1 MISGEDILI
10 EVEPAYLGQDV
21 AGNRYVFSY
30 TITIL
35 NRGEEP
41 ARLLTRHWIITDGN
55 GRVEEVFGDGV
66 VGEQPRLRPDER
78 HRYTSGAII
87 DTPFGTM
94 QGSYGMINDTGHN
107 FKAPIPVFRLQAP
120 GALH

>member
-1 MISGEDILI
+1 MISGENILI

-21 AGNRYVFSY
+21 AGKRYVFSY

-66 VGEQPRLRPDER
+66 VGEQPRLRPGER

>member
-1 MISGEDILI
+1 MISGEHIHI

-21 AGNRYVFSY
+21 EGVRYVFSY
-30 TITIL
+30 TITIR
-35 NRGEEP
+35 NRGAEP

-66 VGEQPRLRPDER
+66 VGEQPRLGPGEQ

-94 QGSYGMINDTGHN
+94 QGSYGMITDAGHK
-107 FKAPIPVFRLQAP
+107 FSATIPLFRLQTP
-120 GALH
+120 GILH

>member
-1 MISGEDILI
+1 MISGEHIHI
-10 EVEPAYLGQDV
+10 EVEPAYLGQD
-21 AGNRYVFSY
+21 AEGTRYIFSY
-30 TITIL
+30 TITIR
-35 NRGEEP
+35 NRGAEP

-66 VGEQPRLRPDER
+66 VGEQPRLDPGEQ

-94 QGSYGMINDTGHN
+94 QGSYGMITDGGRK
-107 FKAPIPVFRLQAP
+107 FSASIPLFRLQAP
-120 GALH
+120 GVLH

>member
-1 MISGEDILI
+1 MMKGDDIRI
-10 EVEPAYLGQDV
+10 DVEPAYLGQD
-21 AGNRYVFSY
+21 AQGNRYVFRY

-35 NRGEEP
+35 NGGVEP

-55 GRVEEVFGDGV
+55 GHVEEVFGEGV
-66 VGEQPRLRPDER
+66 VGEQPRLRPGEH

-94 QGSYGMINDTGHN
+94 QGSYGMVTDEGHD
-107 FKAPIPVFRLQAP
+107 FKAPIPVFRLQTP
-120 GALH
+120 GVLH

>member
-1 MISGEDILI
+1 MISSEHIHI
-10 EVEPAYLGQDV
+10 EVEPAYLGQD
-21 AGNRYVFSY
+21 AEGARYVFSY

-35 NRGEEP
+35 NRGAEP

-55 GRVEEVFGDGV
+55 GQVEEVFGEGV
-66 VGEQPRLRPDER
+66 VGEQPRLNPGEK

-94 QGSYGMINDTGHN
+94 EGSYGMISDTGRK
-107 FKAPIPVFRLQAP
+107 FSAAIPLFRLQTP
-120 GALH
+120 GVLH

>member
-1 MISGEDILI
+1 MISGADIRI
-10 EVEPAYLGQDV
+10 EVEPAYLGQD
-21 AGNRYVFSY
+21 AQRTRYVFSY

-35 NRGEEP
+35 NSGEEP

-66 VGEQPRLRPDER
+66 VGEQPRLRPGEQ

-94 QGSYGMINDTGHN
+94 QGSYGMATDGGHD
-107 FKAPIPVFRLQAP
+107 FKAPIPIFRLQAP
-120 GALH
+120 GVLH

>member
-1 MISGEDILI
+1 MISAEDIRI
-10 EVEPAYLGQDV
+10 EVEPAYLGQD
-21 AGNRYVFSY
+21 AQRTRYVFSY

-35 NRGEEP
+35 NGGEEP

-66 VGEQPRLRPDER
+66 VGEQPRLRPGEQ

-94 QGSYGMINDTGHN
+94 QGSYGMVTDGGQD
-107 FKAPIPVFRLQAP
+107 FKAAIPVFRLQAP
-120 GALH
+120 GVLH